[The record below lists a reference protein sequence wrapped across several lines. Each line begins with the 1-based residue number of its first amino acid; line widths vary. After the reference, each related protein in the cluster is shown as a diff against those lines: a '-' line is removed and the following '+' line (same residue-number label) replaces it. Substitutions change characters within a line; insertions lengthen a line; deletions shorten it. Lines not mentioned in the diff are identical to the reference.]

1 MKKISQNELRI
12 LLCILLFIA
21 FAVDLISY
29 QNMEEINNMNKSY
42 FRSSEIQAPDFPT
55 HLEWLNTD
63 RKYSLKDFKGK
74 IVLLDFWTYCCINC
88 MHVIPDLKKLEEKYP
103 ELVIVGV
110 HSAKFH
116 NEKIKDNIK
125 QAILR
130 YEIEHPIVI
139 DNDFILWRTYVVNA
153 WPSFVLI
160 DPEGKIIGKT
170 AGEGIF
176 KKIDPVIAELSKEFE
191 KRGLLNKERI
201 QFKLLQDTA
210 LESLLYF
217 PGKITAHSSSRQL
230 FLTDSNHNRII
241 VATPEGEIK
250 NIIGSGEKGRNDGDF
265 KNATF
270 FRPQGLVFDPQI
282 NCLYLADTENHLIR
296 KIDLSS
302 EQVITILGTGE
313 QGNYTIK
320 GGQGTD
326 VALNSPWDLTILDKF
341 LYITMAGSH
350 QIWRMNLQNYEAQV
364 YAGSGREDI
373 TDGPRLN
380 AALAQPSGI
389 TTDGENIYFADSEVS
404 AVRKI
409 ENDTVE
415 TIIGVG
421 LFDFGDIDGYYPDA
435 RLQHPIGI
443 FYHHGFL
450 YVADTYNHKIKK
462 VNPKEKKANTYIGT
476 GKKGY
481 RDGSAKNAQLNE
493 PNDIT
498 FLDGKFYI
506 ADTNNHLIRIYDPR
520 TNKLSTL
527 QFKNIEALSPVV
539 AREKKDDFQGKRI
552 SLPEKVISQNI
563 NGINFQLKLA
573 KGYKWTEGAPHSI
586 NIYSENESIVR
597 IPNFS
602 SEKNYFDT
610 SIPIEIVGIGKAVIR
625 IQAVAYYCNIDE
637 EAKCYF
643 KAIELLQPITVT
655 KKGKDKLTI
664 TYNII
669 SE

>member
-1 MKKISQNELRI
+1 MKKINQNKLRI
-12 LLCILLFIA
+12 LLCIFLCIA
-21 FAVDLISY
+21 FVVNLISC
-29 QNMEEINNMNKSY
+29 QNMEENNSMNKSS
-42 FRSSEIQAPDFPT
+42 FRSSEVQAPDFPT
-55 HLEWLNTD
+55 HLEWLNTEK
-63 RKYSLKDFKGK
+63 KYSLKDFKGK

-103 ELVIVGV
+103 ELVVVGV

-160 DPEGKIIGKT
+160 DPQGKIVGKT

-201 QFKLLQDTA
+201 QFKLVKDTA
-210 LESLLYF
+210 SESLLYF
-217 PGKITAHSSSRQL
+217 PGKITAHPSSKHL
-230 FLTDSNHNRII
+230 YLTDSNHNRII

-250 NIIGSGEKGRNDGDF
+250 YIIGSGEKGMADGDF

-270 FRPQGLVFDPQI
+270 FRLQGLVFDPQS
-282 NCLYLADTENHLIR
+282 NCLYVADTENHLIR
-296 KIDLSS
+296 KVDFSS
-302 EQVITILGTGE
+302 EHVNTILGTGE

-326 VALNSPWDLTILDKF
+326 VALNSPWDLTILGNF
-341 LYITMAGSH
+341 LYIAMAGSH
-350 QIWRMNLQNYEAQV
+350 QIWRMNLKTYEAQV

-373 TDGPRLN
+373 IDGPRLK

-409 ENDTVE
+409 EKDTIE

-443 FYHHGFL
+443 LYHDGFL

-462 VNPKEKKANTYIGT
+462 VNAKEKKAITYIGT
-476 GKKGY
+476 GKRGY
-481 RDGSAKNAQLNE
+481 RDGSAKNSPLNE

-506 ADTNNHLIRIYDPR
+506 ADTNNHLIRIYDPAAD
-520 TNKLSTL
+520 KVSTL
-527 QFKNIEALSPVV
+527 QFKNLEVLTPMLN
-539 AREKKDDFQGKRI
+539 KKEEDFKAPQIK
-552 SLPEKVISQNI
+552 LPQKVISQHAK
-563 NGINFQLKLA
+563 GINFKLKLP
-573 KGYKWTEGAPHSI
+573 KGYKWTEGAPHFINFLSENKNVIHISRCESGEKCFDTFIPFEII
-586 NIYSENESIVR
+586 NIGS
-597 IPNFS
+597 
-602 SEKNYFDT
+602 T
-610 SIPIEIVGIGKAVIR
+610 VIK
-625 IQAVAYYCNIDE
+625 IQIVAYYCDIDK
-637 EAKCYF
+637 EAQCYF
-643 KAIELLQPITVT
+643 KSVELIQPITVAE
-655 KKGKDKLTI
+655 KGKNDLKI
-664 TYNII
+664 TYNLTP
-669 SE
+669 E